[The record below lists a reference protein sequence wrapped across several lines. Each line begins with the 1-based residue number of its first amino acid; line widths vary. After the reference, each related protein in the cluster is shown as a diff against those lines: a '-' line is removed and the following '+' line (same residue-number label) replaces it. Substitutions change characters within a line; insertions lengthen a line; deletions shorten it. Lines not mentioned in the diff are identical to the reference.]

1 MGKKQVMEI
10 IKDLAKSQGFY
21 GRLYRNI
28 IIAEENGEDLEP
40 WFAQFKDC
48 KTSLDVVL
56 KIEQ

>member
-1 MGKKQVMEI
+1 MGKKQVLEI
-10 IKDLAKSQGFY
+10 IRSLAQSQGFF

-28 IIAEENGEDLEP
+28 IIAEENGEDLGP

-48 KTSLDVVL
+48 KNSLDVVL